1 MEEYIPWL
9 KNAAV
14 SYLNID
20 VAVSGPIP
28 DISAT
33 PDLHEV
39 GTSLMKKI
47 VYPYRGATNLTLYD
61 VWKHEGGDVGV
72 LGSGSDYTAFLHR
85 GIASIDMG
93 SGGGPNDPVY
103 PYHSNYDSYAWMER
117 FGDPGFHTHKAMGQY
132 LTLLLY
138 HMVNDEVLPLQPSGY
153 IPEFTKYLT
162 ALNTTISTA
171 NYTLDLS
178 PLTSSIATFAAA
190 ARSFETLRS
199 AAVSAND
206 AVLLTVQN
214 HKARDFSRGFTSQGG
229 LPTREFYQ
237 HTIFAPGRDTGY
249 APVTFPGITESIT
262 FDKDVELAQEWV
274 GRTAKAIEV
283 AASILKT

>member
-33 PDLHEV
+33 PDLHAIA
-39 GTSLMKKI
+39 TSLMKKI
-47 VYPYRGATNLTLYD
+47 VYPYHGSSEQTMHD
-61 VWKHEGGDVGV
+61 VWSSLTGTVGV

-93 SGGGPNDPVY
+93 AGGGPNDPVY
-103 PYHSNYDSYAWMER
+103 HYHSNYDSYHWMAT
-117 FGDPGFHTHKAMGQY
+117 FGDPGFHTHKAMGQF

-138 HMVNDEVLPLQPSGY
+138 HMVNDPVVPLEPGDYVGELNS
-153 IPEFTKYLT
+153 YLDE
-162 ALNTTISTA
+162 LNTTIASA
-171 NYTLDLS
+171 NATLDLA
-178 PLTSSIATFAAA
+178 PLVGAIATF
-190 ARSFETLRS
+190 ETSAQQFNELR
-199 AAVSAND
+199 AQAVATNNTE
-206 AVLLTVQN
+206 LITTQN

-237 HTIFAPGRDTGY
+237 NTLFAPGRDTGY

-262 FDKDVELAQEWV
+262 FDDDVELAQEWV
-274 GRTAKAIEV
+274 GKTSDAILA
-283 AASILKT
+283 AASILKS

>member
-28 DISAT
+28 DVSAT
-33 PDLHEV
+33 PDLHSIA
-39 GTSLMKKI
+39 TSLMKKI
-47 VYPYRGATNLTLYD
+47 VYPYRGSSEQTMHD
-61 VWKHEGGDVGV
+61 VWSSLTGTVGV

-93 SGGGPNDPVY
+93 AGGGPNDPVY
-103 PYHSNYDSYAWMER
+103 PYHSNYDSYHWMAT
-117 FGDPGFHTHKAMGQY
+117 FGDPGFHTHKAMGQF

-138 HMVNDEVLPLQPSGY
+138 HMVSDAVVPLEPADYVPELTSYLDE
-153 IPEFTKYLT
+153 
-162 ALNTTISTA
+162 LNTTIASA
-171 NYTLDLS
+171 NATLDLS
-178 PLTSSIATFAAA
+178 PLSSAIATFETAAQQFN
-190 ARSFETLRS
+190 RLR
-199 AAVSAND
+199 AQAVATND
-206 AVLLTVQN
+206 TQLVTTQN

-237 HTIFAPGRDTGY
+237 NTLFAPGRDTGY

-262 FDKDVELAQEWV
+262 FDDDVELAKEWV
-274 GRTAKAIEV
+274 GKTSEAILA
-283 AASILKT
+283 AASILKS